1 MEGRVVLHSDLNNCY
16 ASIECML
23 HPELRGKY
31 IAVCGSTEDRHGIVL
46 AKNQLAM
53 QCGVKT
59 GEVIW
64 EAKQK
69 CPQLTIVEPHME
81 QYLKFSKIVR
91 SIYLRY
97 SPEVESFGIDE
108 SWIELTG
115 SPLLQQKT
123 PLEIANEIRTTVKE
137 EIGLTVSIGV
147 SFNKIFAKL
156 GSDMK
161 AAPCFRPALCGAS
174 NDGKASALRDPHH
187 RRSGPSGS
195 GNANSPA
202 WRQW

>member
-46 AKNQLAM
+46 AKNQLAK

-69 CPQLTIVEPHME
+69 MSATDDCRTAYGTISEILQNCPL
-81 QYLKFSKIVR
+81 YL
-91 SIYLRY
+91 
-97 SPEVESFGIDE
+97 
-108 SWIELTG
+108 
-115 SPLLQQKT
+115 
-123 PLEIANEIRTTVKE
+123 
-137 EIGLTVSIGV
+137 
-147 SFNKIFAKL
+147 FAIL
-156 GSDMK
+156 
-161 AAPCFRPALCGAS
+161 
-174 NDGKASALRDPHH
+174 
-187 RRSGPSGS
+187 SGS
-195 GNANSPA
+195 RVI
-202 WRQW
+202 WH

>member
-1 MEGRVVLHSDLNNCY
+1 MWGEDRGSDLG
-16 ASIECML
+16 
-23 HPELRGKY
+23 GK
-31 IAVCGSTEDRHGIVL
+31 A
-46 AKNQLAM
+46 
-53 QCGVKT
+53 
-59 GEVIW
+59 
-64 EAKQK
+64 K

-137 EIGLTVSIGV
+137 EVGLTVSIGV
-147 SFNKIFAKL
+147 SFNKI
-156 GSDMK
+156 S
-161 AAPCFRPALCGAS
+161 R
-174 NDGKASALRDPHH
+174 NSA
-187 RRSGPSGS
+187 
-195 GNANSPA
+195 
-202 WRQW
+202 QT